1 MASYCS
7 DRSSGSSHPSSHA
20 PIPARVGPY
29 DYQPAVMCQCGGFP
43 GAWTTLVD
51 GTTNAAI
58 GRQYGWVIWD
68 GAGCDFFDWY
78 EPATSSFLRELLNDL
93 REAVLSLRREK
104 NELQRCVE
112 ELRPKVEEQCLELGV
127 GMNEVAQ
134 LRLVAAE
141 NEANMAAMRAS
152 NSRLEKQRVWLF
164 PMGESASVDL
174 QVFSWAW

>member
-1 MASYCS
+1 MASNCS
-7 DRSSGSSHPSSHA
+7 DQSSGSSHPSSRA

-29 DYQPAVMCQCGGFP
+29 DYQPA
-43 GAWTTLVD
+43 
-51 GTTNAAI
+51 
-58 GRQYGWVIWD
+58 

-93 REAVLSLRREK
+93 REAVLLLRREK

-127 GMNEVAQ
+127 AMNEVAQ
-134 LRLVAAE
+134 LRLVAAD

-152 NSRLEKQRVWLF
+152 NSRLEK
-164 PMGESASVDL
+164 
-174 QVFSWAW
+174 

>member
-7 DRSSGSSHPSSHA
+7 DRSSGSSHPSSRA

-29 DYQPAVMCQCGGFP
+29 DYQPAVMCRCG
-43 GAWTTLVD
+43 AK
-51 GTTNAAI
+51 A
-58 GRQYGWVIWD
+58 

-112 ELRPKVEEQCLELGV
+112 ELRPKVEEQCLELRV
-127 GMNEVAQ
+127 AMNEVAQ

-141 NEANMAAMRAS
+141 NEATMAAMRAS
-152 NSRLEKQRVWLF
+152 NSRLEKQRVWLVLMLLGCMF
-164 PMGESASVDL
+164 VLFAVILVQM
-174 QVFSWAW
+174 